1 MIFLEPILFLNS
13 LLVVVSLK
21 IDNPHP
27 VKRSLFSATPRLPA
41 MQNETLRP
49 ESTPIGLAEFKPT
62 INPATLKHADGT
74 LVDKYGRRITYVRL
88 SITDRCDFRCT
99 YCMAEEMTF
108 LPRHE
113 VMSLEECLR
122 VASVFVG
129 LGVSKLRITGGEPLV
144 RKDAMWLVKKLGAL
158 PGLDNLVITTNGSQ
172 LDRFAQPLRDAGVKR
187 INISLDT
194 LQADRFKKVT
204 RIGELQKVL
213 NGIKAARAAGF
224 KRTKLNAVMMRGTN
238 DDEFVDLVQFAVD
251 HELDISFI
259 EEMPL
264 GEIHGRNNTYISSE
278 ETRQLLAPRFELIPS
293 TENSGGPAR
302 YWRIPGSE
310 SRIGFISPHSHNFCD
325 TCNRV
330 RITAKGELY
339 PCLGQNDAVNLLQVL
354 RSDNSEEGLRQA
366 IIDSMGIKPFGH
378 DFTQQMDAPHVVRF
392 MSMTGG

>member
-1 MIFLEPILFLNS
+1 
-13 LLVVVSLK
+13 
-21 IDNPHP
+21 
-27 VKRSLFSATPRLPA
+27 

-49 ESTPIGLAEFKPT
+49 ETTPNGLNDFIPT
-62 INPATLKHADGT
+62 SDVARRSHPAGT

-113 VMSLEECLR
+113 VMSLEECLQ

-144 RKDAMWLVKKLGAL
+144 RKEAMWLIERLGAL

-172 LDRFAQPLRDAGVKR
+172 LDRFAPALKSAGVRR

-194 LQADRFKKVT
+194 LKADRFKAIT
-204 RIGELQKVL
+204 RIGDLSKVL
-213 NGIKAARAAGF
+213 NGIAAAGAAGF
-224 KRTKLNAVMMRGTN
+224 RRTKLNTVMMRGIN
-238 DDEFVDLVQFAVD
+238 DDEFGDLVQFALD

-264 GEIHGRNNTYISSE
+264 GEIHGRSNTYISSE
-278 ETRQLLAPRFELIPS
+278 ETRERLASRFELIPS
-293 TENSGGPAR
+293 TESSGGPAR

-310 SRIGFISPHSHNFCD
+310 SRVGFISPHSHNFCD
-325 TCNRV
+325 SCNRV

-339 PCLGQNDAVNLLQVL
+339 PCLGQNDAMHLLPIL
-354 RSDNSEEGLRQA
+354 REHPGEAAPLRQA
-366 IIDSMGIKPFGH
+366 IMDSMGIKPYGH
-378 DFTQQMDAPHVVRF
+378 DFTQQMEAPQVVRF

>member
-1 MIFLEPILFLNS
+1 
-13 LLVVVSLK
+13 
-21 IDNPHP
+21 
-27 VKRSLFSATPRLPA
+27 

-49 ESTPIGLAEFKPT
+49 ETTPDGLSDFTPT
-62 INPATLKHADGT
+62 IDTKQRSRAQGT
-74 LVDKYGRRITYVRL
+74 LVDKYGRSITYVRL

-108 LPRHE
+108 LPRNE
-113 VMSLEECLR
+113 VMNLEECLQ

-144 RKDAMWLVKKLGAL
+144 RKDALWLIERLGAL
-158 PGLDNLVITTNGSQ
+158 PGLDNLVMTSNGSQ
-172 LDRFAQPLRDAGVKR
+172 LDRFAPALKAAGVKR

-194 LQADRFKKVT
+194 LKADRFKAIT
-204 RIGELQKVL
+204 RIGDLGKVL
-213 NGIKAARAAGF
+213 NGIKAVQAAGF
-224 KRTKLNAVMMRGTN
+224 QHTKLNTVMMRGIN
-238 DDEFVDLVQFAVD
+238 DDEFGDLAQFAVD
-251 HELDISFI
+251 HELDLSFI

-264 GEIHGRNNTYISSE
+264 GEIHGRNGTYISSE
-278 ETRQLLAPRFELIPS
+278 ETREALAQRFDLIPS
-293 TENSGGPAR
+293 AESSGGPAR

-310 SRIGFISPHSHNFCD
+310 TRIGFISPHSHNFCD

-339 PCLGQNDAVNLLQVL
+339 PCLGQNDALHLLPVL
-354 RSDNSEEGLRQA
+354 RDHPGQDTPLRQA

-378 DFTQQMDAPHVVRF
+378 DFTQQMDAPQVLRF

>member
-1 MIFLEPILFLNS
+1 M
-13 LLVVVSLK
+13 
-21 IDNPHP
+21 H
-27 VKRSLFSATPRLPA
+27 
-41 MQNETLRP
+41 NETLRP
-49 ESTPIGLAEFKPT
+49 ESTPAGRSDFRPVVNSSAVAHSE
-62 INPATLKHADGT
+62 GT
-74 LVDKYGRRITYVRL
+74 LLDKYGRRISYVRL

-122 VASVFVG
+122 VASIFVG
-129 LGVSKLRITGGEPLV
+129 LGVNKLRITGGEPLV
-144 RKDAMWLVKKLGAL
+144 RKDVMWLIERLGTL
-158 PGLDNLVITTNGSQ
+158 PGLDNLVLTTNGSQ
-172 LDRFAQPLRDAGVKR
+172 LDRFAAPLRAAGVKR

-194 LQADRFKKVT
+194 LRAERFQSIT
-204 RIGELQKVL
+204 RIGDLNKVL
-213 NGIKAARAAGF
+213 SGIDAARTAGF
-224 KRTKLNAVMMRGTN
+224 RRTKLNTVMMRGVN
-238 DDEFVDLVQFAVD
+238 DDEFVDLVAFAID
-251 HELDISFI
+251 NELDISFI

-264 GEIHGRNNTYISSE
+264 GQIHGRSNTFISSE
-278 ETRQLLAPRFELIPS
+278 ETRALLAQQFELIPS

-339 PCLGQNDAVNLLQVL
+339 PCLGQNDASNLLPIL
-354 RSDNSEEGLRQA
+354 RSADDDAVRQA
-366 IIDSMGIKPFGH
+366 IVDSMGIKPFGH
-378 DFTQQMDAPHVVRF
+378 DFTQQMDSPHVIRF

>member
-1 MIFLEPILFLNS
+1 
-13 LLVVVSLK
+13 
-21 IDNPHP
+21 
-27 VKRSLFSATPRLPA
+27 

-49 ESTPIGLAEFKPT
+49 ESTPIGLAEFTPT
-62 INPATLKHADGT
+62 INPAALTHAEGT

-99 YCMAEEMTF
+99 YCMSEEMTF

-122 VASVFVG
+122 VAKVFVG

-144 RKDAMWLVKKLGAL
+144 RKEAMWLIERLGSL
-158 PGLDNLVITTNGSQ
+158 PGLENLVMTTNGSQ
-172 LDRFAQPLRDAGVKR
+172 LDRVAQPLRNAGVKR

-194 LQADRFKKVT
+194 LKNERFKKIT
-204 RIGELQKVL
+204 RIGDLGKVL
-213 NGIKAARAAGF
+213 KGIDAARAAGF
-224 KRTKLNAVMMRGTN
+224 SRTKLNVVMMRGTN
-238 DDEFVDLVQFAVD
+238 DDEFADLVQFAID
-251 HELDISFI
+251 KELDISFI

-264 GEIHGRNNTYISSE
+264 GAINGRNNSYISSE
-278 ETRQLLAPRFELIPS
+278 ETRQILASRFELIPS

-302 YWRIPGSE
+302 YWRIPDSE

-339 PCLGQNDAVNLLQVL
+339 PCLGQNDASHLLPVL
-354 RSDNSEEGLRQA
+354 RANDNDDALRQA
-366 IIDSMGIKPFGH
+366 IVDSMGIKPFGH
-378 DFTQQMDAPHVVRF
+378 DFTQQMDAPQVVRF

>member
-1 MIFLEPILFLNS
+1 
-13 LLVVVSLK
+13 
-21 IDNPHP
+21 
-27 VKRSLFSATPRLPA
+27 

-62 INPATLKHADGT
+62 INPATLNHAEGT

-88 SITDRCDFRCT
+88 SVTDRCDFRCT

-108 LPRHE
+108 LPRNE

-144 RKDAMWLVKKLGAL
+144 RKNLLWLIRKLGAL
-158 PGLDNLVITTNGSQ
+158 PGLDNLVLTTNGSQ

-194 LQADRFKKVT
+194 LQAERFKKIT
-204 RIGELQKVL
+204 RIGDLHKVL
-213 NGIKAARAAGF
+213 NGIDAARTAGF
-224 KRTKLNAVMMRGTN
+224 QRTKLNAVMMRGTN

-251 HELDISFI
+251 NELDISFI

-264 GEIHGRNNTYISSE
+264 GEILGRSNTYISSE
-278 ETRQLLAPRFELIPS
+278 ETRQILAPRFELIPS

-354 RSDNSEEGLRQA
+354 RTDNSEDALRQA
-366 IIDSMGIKPFGH
+366 IVDSMGIKPFGH

>member
-1 MIFLEPILFLNS
+1 M
-13 LLVVVSLK
+13 
-21 IDNPHP
+21 H
-27 VKRSLFSATPRLPA
+27 
-41 MQNETLRP
+41 NETLRP
-49 ESTPIGLAEFKPT
+49 ESTPNGLDNFSPLVDSSRLA
-62 INPATLKHADGT
+62 HAPGT

-113 VMSLEECLR
+113 VMSLEECLQL
-122 VASVFVG
+122 ATVFVS
-129 LGVSKLRITGGEPLV
+129 LGVNKLRITGGEPLV
-144 RKDAMWLVKKLGAL
+144 RKNAMWLIERLGAL
-158 PGLDNLVITTNGSQ
+158 PGLDNLVMTTNGSQ
-172 LDRFAQPLRDAGVKR
+172 LDRYAGVLKAAGVKR

-194 LQADRFKKVT
+194 LKADRFKAIT
-204 RIGELQKVL
+204 RIGDLAKVL
-213 NGIKAARAAGF
+213 KGLAAAQAVGL
-224 KRTKLNAVMMRGTN
+224 KHTKLNTVMMRGIN
-238 DDEFVDLVQFAVD
+238 DDEFGDLVQFAVD
-251 HELDISFI
+251 HELDLSFI

-264 GEIHGRNNTYISSE
+264 GEIHGRSGTYISSE
-278 ETRQLLAPRFELIPS
+278 ETREKLAQRFELIPS
-293 TENSGGPAR
+293 TESSGGPAR

-339 PCLGQNDAVNLLQVL
+339 PCLGQNDALHLMPIL
-354 RSDNSEEGLRQA
+354 RAHPGEDAPLRQA

-378 DFTQQMDAPHVVRF
+378 DFTAQMDAPQVVRF

>member
-1 MIFLEPILFLNS
+1 
-13 LLVVVSLK
+13 
-21 IDNPHP
+21 
-27 VKRSLFSATPRLPA
+27 

-49 ESTPIGLAEFKPT
+49 ETTPISLADFKPV
-62 INPATLKHADGT
+62 INPAALNHAEGT

-108 LPRHE
+108 LPRHQ

-122 VASVFVG
+122 VATVFVG

-144 RKDAMWLVKKLGAL
+144 RKDAMWLIERLGAL
-158 PGLDNLVITTNGSQ
+158 PGLDNMVLTTNGSQ

-194 LQADRFKKVT
+194 LKAERFKKIT
-204 RIGELQKVL
+204 RIGDLHKVL
-213 NGIKAARAAGF
+213 SGIAAARTAGF
-224 KRTKLNAVMMRGTN
+224 CRTKLNVVMMRGTN

-251 HELDISFI
+251 NELDISFI

-264 GEIHGRNNTYISSE
+264 GEILGRNNTYISSE
-278 ETRQLLAPRFELIPS
+278 ETRQILASRFKLIPS

-302 YWRIPGSE
+302 YWRTPGSE

-330 RITAKGELY
+330 RITAQGELY

-354 RSDNSEEGLRQA
+354 RAEQSNEALRQA
-366 IIDSMGIKPFGH
+366 IVDSMGIKPFGH
-378 DFTQQMDAPHVVRF
+378 DFTQQMNTPHVVRF